1 MQDSNSLYTLWSSN
15 LTEFNRSRH
24 RGLHPCI
31 VSELFSCS
39 YVQSMNKTL
48 LFFFFVHYSVM
59 FRLID
64 PVTSS
69 RLCTIVKY
77 IPKFPAGL
85 IFISINSQV
94 NKIYGNGPTESLPW
108 MLVMT
113 AQVAVQMEGM

>member
-1 MQDSNSLYTLWSSN
+1 MHGFRTFLLQLRTVHEQNSA
-15 LTEFNRSRH
+15 F
-24 RGLHPCI
+24 
-31 VSELFSCS
+31 
-39 YVQSMNKTL
+39 
-48 LFFFFVHYSVM
+48 FFFFVHYSVM